1 LKIKP
6 VPILILYAHP
16 HGRRSTANRQLIEA
30 ITGLPGVEVRD
41 LYERYP
47 DYDIDVLAERE
58 AARKA
63 DLIVFQYPTQW
74 YGPPPLLRLWID
86 AVLGLGWAHGPD
98 GTALVGKHF
107 WCVTT
112 TGGDRDSYA
121 PDGLHGYPY
130 AAFLPPLLQ
139 LARLCGMIWLPPW
152 IIHGVP
158 NLDADALWAWATRYR
173 DRLVSYPAW
182 VADPD

>member
-1 LKIKP
+1 LNIAN
-6 VPILILYAHP
+6 ISMLILYAHP

-30 ITGLPGVEVRD
+30 VAGLPGLAVRD

-47 DYDIDVLAERE
+47 DYDIDVRAERE
-58 AARKA
+58 AARQA

-74 YGPPPLLRLWID
+74 YGLPPLLKLWID
-86 AVLGLGWAHGPD
+86 AVLALGWAHGPG
-98 GTALVGKHF
+98 GTALAGKHF

-112 TGGDRDSYA
+112 TGGDRDSYT

-130 AAFLPPLLQ
+130 AAFLPPLIQ

-173 DRLVSYPAW
+173 DRLVSYPSW